1 MSYVT
6 IEVEEKKKKQ
16 LLDFYND
23 FMSKEKSKAESHN
36 SLDEFKKS
44 AAYQGLSEE
53 EQEHFKQYEG
63 KNVMVLVFDD
73 AEQAIKFIEQA
84 QSKGLIKKE
93 HAEAAI
99 SQLNELNQ
107 SSHKMGM

>member
-6 IEVEEKKKKQ
+6 IEEEKKKEQ

-23 FMSKEKSKAESHN
+23 FMSKQKSKAQAFN

-44 AAYQGLSEE
+44 PTYRELPEE
-53 EQEHFKQYEG
+53 EKERLKQYQG

-73 AEQAIKFIEQA
+73 AEQARKFIAQA
-84 QSKGLIKKE
+84 QSKGLIKNEQAK
-93 HAEAAI
+93 AII
-99 SQLNELNQ
+99 SQLNEPNQ